1 MASIKTLT
9 EASNPT
15 LTYAARDL
23 FRAYAA
29 FLRQIQAC
37 HAFNFTRFDEE
48 IRTLPNPYT
57 SENGELLLALDM
69 DIPSAV

>member
-23 FRAYAA
+23 
-29 FLRQIQAC
+29 
-37 HAFNFTRFDEE
+37 FTRFDEE